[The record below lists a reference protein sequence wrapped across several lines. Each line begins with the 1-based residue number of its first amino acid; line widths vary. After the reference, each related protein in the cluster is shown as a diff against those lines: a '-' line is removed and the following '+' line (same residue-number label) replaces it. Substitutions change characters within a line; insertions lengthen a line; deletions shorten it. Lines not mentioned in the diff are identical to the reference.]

1 MTIPKAD
8 VLRQDGYTGF
18 LVRSTHLPTV
28 SPHGAWK
35 RTRVLILLSDLD
47 SFSPLTGNLI
57 VFLAIKRNES
67 QGEL

>member
-28 SPHGAWK
+28 CPHGAWK
-35 RTRVLILLSDLD
+35 RTSALIFLSDLD